1 MDARKHKVSRACGF
15 TLIELLVVVLVLGI
29 LMGAAAIS
37 LNMGG
42 DQRGMQAFGQRMA
55 QRIEL
60 ARDRAIQNNQ
70 EWGLRVTEE
79 EYVFV
84 VFDELQ
90 RQWIPQLQAPFKPDE
105 PPQPVLYDLS
115 VQGEGGSELTTGL
128 FAQPQAEDENALMDS
143 RSQELPDVVFFSS
156 GEASHFTLEVT
167 PDSPSGGAAQGFR
180 LVTDGFS
187 PIAVEALDELSTGGR

>member
-1 MDARKHKVSRACGF
+1 MDARRHRVGRACGF
-15 TLIELLVVVLVLGI
+15 TLIELLVVVLVMGI

-37 LNMGG
+37 FNMGG

-70 EWGLRVTEE
+70 EWGMRVTEE

-84 VFDELQ
+84 VFDEMQQ
-90 RQWIPQLQAPFKPDE
+90 RWIPQLQAPFKPDE

-115 VQGEGGSELTTGL
+115 VQGEGGNELTTRL
-128 FAQPQAEDENALMDS
+128 FAQPQEQDQSALRES
-143 RSQELPDVVFFSS
+143 RPEELPDVVFFSS

-167 PDSPSGGAAQGFR
+167 PDSPSGDAAQGFW

-187 PIAVEALDELSTGGR
+187 PIEVESRDEFSQGGR